1 MGRVRVVAPPP
12 QDYIPEPL
20 VPLVPPPAPWMESPS
35 EEVVVEE
42 WVDGNFQEEIIE
54 VEINEPS
61 QEELER
67 ERIAQEKH
75 EELQKQKLAVEEET
89 KAAAEIIAK
98 AKEILEN
105 PPVRIET
112 VTETVIETVH
122 VTDPKLVEEL
132 QILKEENEKL
142 ARENDRAAKAKEE
155 QILKARQQATDQR
168 SNQHM
173 IQLNMTPKIP
183 SLISKIKTLFRNRRI
198 KSATNVGIKNY
209 ETAILERARIAVPKL
224 LDDIENMH
232 EQLTILEDLLTKY
245 SEVKSNQER

>member
-1 MGRVRVVAPPP
+1 MARARVVAPPP

-20 VPLVPPPAPWMESPS
+20 VSAPPPP

-42 WVDGNFQEEIIE
+42 WIDGNFQEEIIE

-61 QEELER
+61 QEELDR
-67 ERIAQEKH
+67 EKIAQEKY
-75 EELQKQKLAVEEET
+75 EELQRKKAEEESRISAELQNLREENQRLT
-89 KAAAEIIAK
+89 REKEAAE
-98 AKEILEN
+98 
-105 PPVRIET
+105 R
-112 VTETVIETVH
+112 
-122 VTDPKLVEEL
+122 
-132 QILKEENEKL
+132 
-142 ARENDRAAKAKEE
+142 AKEE
-155 QILKARQQATDQR
+155 QIVKMRQQATDQR

>member
-1 MGRVRVVAPPP
+1 MGRARVVAPPP
-12 QDYIPEPL
+12 ENHIPEPL
-20 VPLVPPPAPWMESPS
+20 VSAPPPP

-42 WVDGNFQEEIIE
+42 WIDGNFQEEIAE

-61 QEELER
+61 QEELDR

-75 EELQKQKLAVEEET
+75 EEIQRQKLATEEES
-89 KAAAEIIAK
+89 KVAAETIAK

-105 PPVRIET
+105 PPVVIEK
-112 VTETVIETVH
+112 VIETVIETVH

-142 ARENDRAAKAKEE
+142 ARENAAAAKIKEE
-155 QILKARQQATDQR
+155 QIVKMRQQATDQR
-168 SNQHM
+168 NNQHM

-224 LDDIENMH
+224 LDDIEKMH

-245 SEVKSNQER
+245 SEVKRTQEK

>member
-1 MGRVRVVAPPP
+1 MARARVVAPPP

-20 VPLVPPPAPWMESPS
+20 VSVPPPP

-42 WVDGNFQEEIIE
+42 WIDGNFQEEIAE

-61 QEELER
+61 QEELDR

-75 EELQKQKLAVEEET
+75 EEIQRQKLATEEES
-89 KAAAEIIAK
+89 KVAAETIVK

-105 PPVRIET
+105 PPVVIEK
-112 VTETVIETVH
+112 VIETVIETVH

-142 ARENDRAAKAKEE
+142 ARENAAAAKIKEE
-155 QILKARQQATDQR
+155 QILKARQQATEQR

-224 LDDIENMH
+224 LDDIEKMH
-232 EQLTILEDLLTKY
+232 EQLTILEDLLAKY
-245 SEVKSNQER
+245 NEVKSTQEK

>member
-1 MGRVRVVAPPP
+1 MARARVVAPPP

-20 VPLVPPPAPWMESPS
+20 VSVPPPP

-42 WVDGNFQEEIIE
+42 WIDGNFQEEIIE

-61 QEELER
+61 QEELDR
-67 ERIAQEKH
+67 EKIAQEKH
-75 EELQKQKLAVEEET
+75 EELQRQKLVVEEES
-89 KAAAEIIAK
+89 KVAAETIAK

-105 PPVRIET
+105 PPVVIEK
-112 VTETVIETVH
+112 VIETVIETVH

-142 ARENDRAAKAKEE
+142 ARENAAAAKIKEE
-155 QILKARQQATDQR
+155 QILKARQQATEQR
-168 SNQHM
+168 SNQQM
-173 IQLNMTPKIP
+173 VQLNMTPKQP

-224 LDDIENMH
+224 LDDIEKMH

-245 SEVKSNQER
+245 SEVKSTQEK

>member
-1 MGRVRVVAPPP
+1 MGKARVVAPPP

-20 VPLVPPPAPWMESPS
+20 VSAPPSP
-35 EEVVVEE
+35 EEVVIEE
-42 WVDGNFQEEIIE
+42 WIDGNFQEEIIE

-61 QEELER
+61 QEELDR

-75 EELQKQKLAVEEET
+75 EEIQRQKLAIEEES
-89 KAAAEIIAK
+89 KVAAETIAK

-105 PPVRIET
+105 PPVVIEK
-112 VTETVIETVH
+112 VIETVIETVH

-142 ARENDRAAKAKEE
+142 ARENAVAAKIKEE
-155 QILKARQQATDQR
+155 QILKARQQATEQR

-173 IQLNMTPKIP
+173 VQLNMTPKIP

-224 LDDIENMH
+224 LDDIEKMH

-245 SEVKSNQER
+245 SEVKSTQEK

>member
-1 MGRVRVVAPPP
+1 MGRARVVAPPP
-12 QDYIPEPL
+12 EDYIPEPL
-20 VPLVPPPAPWMESPS
+20 VSLPPEPV
-35 EEVVVEE
+35 EVVAEE

-61 QEELER
+61 QEELDR
-67 ERIAQEKH
+67 EKIAQEKH
-75 EELQKQKLAVEEET
+75 EELQRQKLAVEEET
-89 KAAAEIIAK
+89 KVAAEIIAK

>member
-1 MGRVRVVAPPP
+1 MARARVVAPPP

-20 VPLVPPPAPWMESPS
+20 VSAPPPP

-42 WVDGNFQEEIIE
+42 WIDGNFQEEIIE

-61 QEELER
+61 QEELDR

-75 EELQKQKLAVEEET
+75 EEIQRQKLATEEES
-89 KAAAEIIAK
+89 KVAAETIAK

-105 PPVRIET
+105 PPVVIEKVIET
-112 VTETVIETVH
+112 VVETVH
-122 VTDPKLVEEL
+122 VTDPTLVEEL
-132 QILKEENEKL
+132 QILKKENEKL
-142 ARENDRAAKAKEE
+142 ARENTAAAKIKEE
-155 QILKARQQATDQR
+155 QILKARQQATEQR

-224 LDDIENMH
+224 LDDIEKMH
-232 EQLTILEDLLTKY
+232 EQLTILEDLLAKY
-245 SEVKSNQER
+245 NEVKSTQEK

>member
-1 MGRVRVVAPPP
+1 MARARVVAPPP

-20 VPLVPPPAPWMESPS
+20 VSAPPPP

-42 WVDGNFQEEIIE
+42 WIDGNFQEEIIE

-105 PPVRIET
+105 PPVKIET
-112 VTETVIETVH
+112 VVETVIETVH
-122 VTDPKLVEEL
+122 VIDPKLVEEL